1 MKTINL
7 KTALTAALIF
17 VAGIFPAV
25 GQGSVPGQQLVPIGY
40 CQLSASALGSA
51 VALSKCV
58 RAAFTASAGTPA
70 TQLVVTSVT
79 GIILTGDQIV
89 SGTGITAGTVIIGQ
103 VSGTPG
109 GAGTY
114 TLSATNTASSASSTS
129 GGIPPGATSALL
141 QAETADVRFRDDGG
155 APTAGVGA
163 IVVHGT
169 PPIFYTGTLKNLQF
183 IALSGSPLLDV
194 LFYR

>member
-1 MKTINL
+1 MKL
-7 KTALTAALIF
+7 KTMLIALWAL
-17 VAGIFPAV
+17 VMPGLNPGMA
-25 GQGSVPGQQLVPIGY
+25 QGSVPGQMVVPLGY
-40 CQLSASALGSA
+40 CQLSASALGAA
-51 VALSKCV
+51 VKLSSCV

-79 GIILTGDQIV
+79 GIIKIGDQIV
-89 SGTGITAGTVIIGQ
+89 SGTGITAGTIITGQ
-103 VSGTPG
+103 LSGTTG

-129 GGIPPGATSALL
+129 GGIPTGATMALL
-141 QAETADVRFRDDGG
+141 QAETADVRFRDDGA
-155 APTAGVGA
+155 APAAGVGG

-169 PPIFYTGTLKNLQF
+169 PPIFYTGTLANLQF

>member
-1 MKTINL
+1 MKL
-7 KTALTAALIF
+7 KTMLIALWALLI
-17 VAGIFPAV
+17 AGSGPTMA
-25 GQGSVPGQQLVPIGY
+25 QGSVPGQMVVPLGY

-58 RAAFTASAGTPA
+58 RAAFTASADTPA

-79 GIILTGDQIV
+79 GIIKIGDQIV
-89 SGTGITAGTVIIGQ
+89 SGTGITAGTIITGQ
-103 VSGTPG
+103 LSGTTG

-129 GGIPPGATSALL
+129 GGIPTGATMALL
-141 QAETADVRFRDDGG
+141 QAETADVRFRDDGA
-155 APTAGVGA
+155 APAAGVGG

-169 PPIFYTGTLKNLQF
+169 PPIFYTGTLANLQF